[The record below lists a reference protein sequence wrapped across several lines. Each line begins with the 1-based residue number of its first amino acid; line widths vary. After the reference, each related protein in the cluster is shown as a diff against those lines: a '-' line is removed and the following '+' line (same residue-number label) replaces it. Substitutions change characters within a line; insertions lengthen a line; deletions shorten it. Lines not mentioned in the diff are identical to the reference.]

1 MPRRSASDKVLHDKA
16 FKIVKNQK
24 FDRYQRGIFL
34 MTYKV
39 FDKKSYRGAVTR
51 ADIAATKSKII
62 LNRKLTEALRKPTI
76 KKFKNVKYTLLLKT
90 IFGLLIVL
98 DGN

>member
-39 FDKKSYRGAVTR
+39 FDKKSYRGA
-51 ADIAATKSKII
+51 ATKSKII
-62 LNRKLTEALRKPTI
+62 LNQKLAEALRKPTI
-76 KKFKNVKYTLLLKT
+76 RKFKNVKYTLLLKT